1 MMTSQDFLDDSYMYL
16 KQCLHRCC
24 KQLNLIEIRH
34 TQLYQR
40 YQLCDEL
47 KRDFWMIQLTT
58 IRGILS
64 VYEEYGYRKVEEIID
79 MHYKLYGYNILLN
92 DDIREL
98 DLNDLNDALREM
110 NEDEAAEEY

>member
-1 MMTSQDFLDDSYMYL
+1 
-16 KQCLHRCC
+16 
-24 KQLNLIEIRH
+24 
-34 TQLYQR
+34 
-40 YQLCDEL
+40 
-47 KRDFWMIQLTT
+47 MIQLTT

-110 NEDEAAEEY
+110 NEDEADEEY